1 MAVHVASED
10 RNDRGD
16 LFNER
21 MKDVAQALGYEV
33 IRTNIH
39 KPGREIDI
47 IAKHSIEDRRA
58 VIECKAKKE
67 KIGGGDVNKFVGAVD
82 AERIDGETLSTFFIS
97 ISGFTDSAI
106 EQEAAIGR
114 RRVSLMG
121 PTEIED
127 QLIRGRIVVPRET
140 AFFKAGAASA
150 SPPESTID
158 AEADLVADESGW
170 IWLIYFLESG
180 ERTAFTLVHADG
192 DFPSPRVG
200 QRVAQYIKRA
210 ISENLAYVEGVS
222 DNTDDDFTRER
233 NEYLQYI
240 LSEYGEFTLEGF
252 PVDQHLGSK
261 SIELEEL
268 YVPQFL
274 EPISES
280 DDPEQSTSV
289 NSRRERQPLSQIL
302 TENSAIT
309 ILGPPGAGK
318 STLIKRLATGYA
330 APDRLARIAD
340 DLPELDRLPL
350 VLKCREIQG
359 ANAPLLE
366 ILRSIPE
373 RAEIPSIRTNF
384 SALVDRSVRDGG
396 ALILIDGLDEFPTTA
411 DRAKFL
417 RQLRTFIM
425 RYPLC
430 TVIITSR
437 EAGFREV
444 AGFVSD
450 RFAKYRIAELRNEDI
465 LSLTT
470 AWHKQV
476 YGDTHAATVR
486 ARELVVKIIETDR
499 VRRLAVN
506 PLLLTTLLLVQ
517 RWVGDLPRKRSVL
530 YEKAIELLLMT
541 WNVEGHE
548 PLDLDEVKP
557 HLAYL
562 AHSMTTS
569 GKQQISHD
577 EMLSLFRKARGE
589 LEEVLGYCTTSPQEL
604 LRRIEFRSSLLNLIG
619 YAVHEGTL
627 QPMYEFKHLTFQEYL
642 AAVAISQAWHEGAS
656 LDGDSVQEIKDHVL
670 DPRWREVIAL
680 YGVLAGRR
688 GRSVIEFLCELAE
701 TYDEEQAET
710 DDSEEG
716 DSLESEHGRNEYLHY
731 LLYQCL
737 VDEVQAPSLVVDRA
751 LHLVVPYVDDADF
764 DALLTGRY
772 GKQLTEKA
780 QGEIANPTH
789 GDSPYIGVLG
799 RLFFVQLPRNAEVG
813 QIIES
818 LRARILGNSE
828 RDRIGAL
835 SALMH
840 LAYWN
845 LHAEEELE
853 QLGLDADDVRE
864 ICRACFDCAASNV
877 EDHNVV
883 MRFTSLW
890 AVSWVSES
898 FRPSEERLVE
908 LLPKFTE
915 LYFTDED
922 KSVRRMAAWALADV
936 TSGCKSGVI
945 QLSPERLEIVNSWL
959 DKPVPSENWIPHEM
973 RAAIWFATRLDDP
986 FISQKASRILESVES
1001 ESEIARW
1008 IDRIMS

>member
-1 MAVHVASED
+1 MAIHVASED
-10 RNDRGD
+10 RNSRGD

-47 IAKHSIEDRRA
+47 IAKHSIEERRA

-67 KIGGGDVNKFVGAVD
+67 KIGGGEINKFIGAVD
-82 AERIDGETLSTFFIS
+82 AERVNGETLSAFFVS

-106 EQEAAIGR
+106 EQEAATGR

-121 PTEIED
+121 PREIED
-127 QLIRGRIVVPRET
+127 QLMRGRIAVSKET
-140 AFFKAGAASA
+140 AFFRAGSV
-150 SPPESTID
+150 SHFPPEGVID
-158 AEADLVADESGW
+158 TEVDLVADESGW
-170 IWLIYFLESG
+170 LWLIYFLQSG
-180 ERTAFTLVHADG
+180 ERKAFTLVHADG
-192 DFPSPRVG
+192 DFPSPGVG
-200 QRVAQYIKRA
+200 QRVAQYIKKTVSVELEYIEG
-210 ISENLAYVEGVS
+210 ISNSAH
-222 DNTDDDFTRER
+222 DFTRER
-233 NEYLQYI
+233 EEYLQYV
-240 LSEYGEFTLEGF
+240 LSEYGDFTLEGF

-261 SIELEEL
+261 SIGLEEL

-274 EPISES
+274 ESI
-280 DDPEQSTSV
+280 DDDDTEQVTSTH
-289 NSRRERQPLSQIL
+289 SRRERQPLSQIL
-302 TENSAIT
+302 AGNNAIT

-330 APDRLARIAD
+330 APERMTRIAD
-340 DLPELDRLPL
+340 GLPILSRLPL
-350 VLKCREIQG
+350 VLRCREIQG
-359 ANAPLLE
+359 ANSPLLE
-366 ILRSIPE
+366 VLHSIPE
-373 RAEIPSIRTNF
+373 RAEIPAIRTNF
-384 SALVDRSVRDGG
+384 AALVDQSVRDGG

-417 RQLRTFIM
+417 RQLRTFMM

-430 TVIITSR
+430 AVIITCR

-465 LSLTT
+465 RALT
-470 AWHKQV
+470 ASWHRQV
-476 YGDTHAATVR
+476 YGDTQATAQR
-486 ARELVVKIIETDR
+486 ANELAVKIIDTDR

-577 EMLSLFRKARGE
+577 EMLSLFRRARGE

-619 YAVHEGTL
+619 YTVHEGTL

-642 AAVAISQAWHEGAS
+642 TAVAISQAWHEGAS
-656 LDGDSVQEIKDHVL
+656 LDGDSVQEIIEHVG

-688 GRSVIEFLCELAE
+688 GRRVIEFLCELAE
-701 TYDEEQAET
+701 TYDEEQAELDDPDEFDEGEST
-710 DDSEEG
+710 DSPD
-716 DSLESEHGRNEYLHY
+716 EYLRH

-737 VDEVQAPSLVVDRA
+737 VDEVQAPSSLVDRA
-751 LHLVVPYVDDADF
+751 MHLVVSYVDDSDY

-772 GKQLTEKA
+772 GKQLI
-780 QGEIANPTH
+780 EIAQKDVH
-789 GDSPYIGVLG
+789 DAMRGDSPFVTVLT
-799 RLFFVQLPRNAEVG
+799 RLFFVRLPRNAQVE
-813 QIIES
+813 QIVRV
-818 LRARILGNSE
+818 LRDWIDGDSEPDRVSALG
-828 RDRIGAL
+828 
-835 SALMH
+835 ALMH
-840 LAYWN
+840 LAYW
-845 LHAEEELE
+845 ARQGEEELE
-853 QLGLDADDVRE
+853 LLGLEAGEALE
-864 ICRACFDCAASNV
+864 ICKACFEDAVNCVDDENSVVRFAACWS
-877 EDHNVV
+877 
-883 MRFTSLW
+883 MAW
-890 AVSWVSES
+890 IGES
-898 FRPSEERLVE
+898 FLPGEERLLE

-915 LYFTDED
+915 LYFADAD
-922 KSVRRMAAWALADV
+922 DSVRRMAAWVLADV
-936 TSGCKSGVI
+936 TSKCNPAPL
-945 QLSPERLEIVNSWL
+945 QLSPERLVIVNEWL
-959 DKPVPSENWIPHEM
+959 DKPVSGKSWIAHEI
-973 RAAIWFATRLDDP
+973 RAAIWFATRMKDP
-986 FISQKASRILESVES
+986 VVDQKIACIRESVEADS
-1001 ESEIARW
+1001 QISHW
-1008 IDRIMS
+1008 LDRLLT